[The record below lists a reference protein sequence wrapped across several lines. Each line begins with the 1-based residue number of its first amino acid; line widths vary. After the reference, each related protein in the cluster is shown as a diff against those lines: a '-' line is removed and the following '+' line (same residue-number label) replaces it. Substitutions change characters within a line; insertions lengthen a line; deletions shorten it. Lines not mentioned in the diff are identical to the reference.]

1 MILVIIKNVGLEMEC
16 VETVQ
21 VDVLKKMFGMAFV
34 RKLVLIRT
42 ARGTEKIVDVFKVVE
57 VKKQQKD
64 GNSTLKKTNT

>member
-57 VKKQQKD
+57 AKKQQKD